1 MTMEE
6 ERKREIATFRFG
18 VISDFVVVHQLE
30 RGERERLLKEKAE
43 RQWAIP
49 YSRRTRISVSTLA
62 SWVRR
67 YERSG
72 RKLESLYPQGR
83 GDIGRSRVLDE
94 EVAQMLINLK
104 KELPRVSV
112 QGLIEELRKRKII
125 EAWVKVCPTTVYR
138 FLKGQG
144 LLSASQ
150 EVPKDRRRFEAEL
163 PNDLWQ
169 SDMMYGPT
177 VRVEGRQRKT
187 YLFAFLDDM
196 SRLVPHA
203 QFYLSEGL
211 ESYLDCLR
219 QALLRR
225 GLPRRLYVD
234 NGPAFRSQ
242 HLSQIT
248 ASLGIALIHS
258 TPYQP
263 EGRGKC
269 ERWFRTVR
277 GQFLSRWRG
286 GEALGELSQA
296 LAGWLQESY
305 HPRVHSVT
313 GQSPL
318 ERFSSHLECLR
329 PAPPNLEDFFR
340 KRALRKVEKDRTIA
354 LNSRL
359 YEAPV
364 SLIGKKVALLYHEHD
379 PGRVE
384 IFWEER
390 SYGFISLLD
399 QKVNFRVRRNSER
412 TEIQSEDKIWHGGK
426 LMFRK
431 EEPR

>member
-1 MTMEE
+1 MEE

-18 VISDFVVVHQLE
+18 VISDFVVSHQLE
-30 RGERERLLKEKAE
+30 RGERDRLLRDKSE
-43 RQWAIP
+43 RQWVIP
-49 YSRRTRISVSTLA
+49 YSRRTRISISTIA

-94 EVAQMLINLK
+94 EVAQMLINLR
-104 KELPRVSV
+104 KELPRASV
-112 QGLIEELRKRKII
+112 QGLIEELRRRRVID
-125 EAWVKVCPTTVYR
+125 AWVKVCPTTVYR

-144 LLSASQ
+144 LLSPSQ
-150 EVPKDRRRFEAEL
+150 DVPKDRRRFEAEL

-169 SDMMYGPT
+169 SDMMYGPP
-177 VRVEGRQRKT
+177 VRAEGRQRKT

-203 QFYLSEGL
+203 QFYLSEGI

-234 NGPAFRSQ
+234 NGPAFRTQ

-277 GQFLSRWRG
+277 EQFLSRWRG
-286 GEALGELSQA
+286 ETLEQLNDALGK
-296 LAGWLQESY
+296 WLQETY
-305 HPRVHSVT
+305 HQKAHSVT
-313 GQSPL
+313 RQTPL

-329 PAPPNLEDFFR
+329 PTPPHLEDFFR
-340 KRALRKVEKDRTIA
+340 KRTVRKVEKDRTVA

-364 SLIGKKVALLYHEHD
+364 SLIGKKVVLLYHDHD
-379 PGRVE
+379 PARVE

-399 QKVNFRVRRNSER
+399 QRVNFRVRRSSDHM
-412 TEIQSEDKIWHGGK
+412 EIQSDQKSWSGGK

-431 EEPR
+431 EDPR

>member
-1 MTMEE
+1 MLMKL
-6 ERKREIATFRFG
+6 RREFPRA
-18 VISDFVVVHQLE
+18 
-30 RGERERLLKEKAE
+30 
-43 RQWAIP
+43 P
-49 YSRRTRISVSTLA
+49 
-62 SWVRR
+62 VR
-67 YERSG
+67 
-72 RKLESLYPQGR
+72 
-83 GDIGRSRVLDE
+83 V
-94 EVAQMLINLK
+94 
-104 KELPRVSV
+104 
-112 QGLIEELRKRKII
+112 LIEELRRRKLIDPW
-125 EAWVKVCPTTVYR
+125 ARLCWTTVYR
-138 FLKGQG
+138 FLKAQG
-144 LLSASQ
+144 LWEASPTT
-150 EVPKDRRRFEAEL
+150 PKDRRRFEAEL

-177 VRVEGRQRKT
+177 VSVEGRQRKVF
-187 YLFAFLDDM
+187 LFSFLDDM

-203 QFYLSEGL
+203 QFYVTERL

-263 EGRGKC
+263 EGRGKV

-277 GQFLSRWRG
+277 EQFLSTWQ
-286 GEALGELSQA
+286 GESLEELNQRF
-296 LAGWLQESY
+296 LIWLQTY
-305 HPRVHSVT
+305 HQNPHRVT
-313 GQSPL
+313 GQTPMQ
-318 ERFSSHLECLR
+318 RFSSHLECLR
-329 PAPPNLEDFFR
+329 PTPPHLEDFFR
-340 KRALRKVEKDRTIA
+340 KRAVRKVEKDRTIA

-364 SLIGKKVALLYHEHD
+364 SLIGKKVALLYHDHD
-379 PGRVE
+379 PARVE

-399 QKVNFRVRRNSER
+399 QRVNFRVRRNSDR
-412 TEIQSEDKIWHGGK
+412 TEIQSEDKISGGGK
-426 LMFRK
+426 LRFPK
-431 EEPR
+431 EVSR

>member
-1 MTMEE
+1 MLMKL
-6 ERKREIATFRFG
+6 RREFPRA
-18 VISDFVVVHQLE
+18 
-30 RGERERLLKEKAE
+30 
-43 RQWAIP
+43 P
-49 YSRRTRISVSTLA
+49 
-62 SWVRR
+62 VR
-67 YERSG
+67 
-72 RKLESLYPQGR
+72 
-83 GDIGRSRVLDE
+83 V
-94 EVAQMLINLK
+94 
-104 KELPRVSV
+104 
-112 QGLIEELRKRKII
+112 LIEELRRRKLIDPW
-125 EAWVKVCPTTVYR
+125 ARLCSTTVYR
-138 FLKGQG
+138 FLKAQG
-144 LLSASQ
+144 LWEASPTT
-150 EVPKDRRRFEAEL
+150 PKDRRRFEAEL

-177 VRVEGRQRKT
+177 VSVEGRQRKVF
-187 YLFAFLDDM
+187 LFSFLDDM

-203 QFYLSEGL
+203 QFYVTERL

-263 EGRGKC
+263 EGRGKV

-277 GQFLSRWRG
+277 EQFLSTWQ
-286 GEALGELSQA
+286 GESLEELNQRF
-296 LAGWLQESY
+296 LIWLQTY
-305 HPRVHSVT
+305 HQNPHRVT
-313 GQSPL
+313 GQTPMQ
-318 ERFSSHLECLR
+318 RFSSHLECLR
-329 PAPPNLEDFFR
+329 PAPPQLEDFFR
-340 KRALRKVEKDRTIA
+340 KRAVRKVEKDRTIA

-364 SLIGKKVALLYHEHD
+364 SLIGKKVALLYHDHD
-379 PGRVE
+379 PARVE

-399 QKVNFRVRRNSER
+399 QRVNFRVRRNSDR
-412 TEIQSEDKIWHGGK
+412 TEIQSEDKISGGGK
-426 LMFRK
+426 LRFPK
-431 EEPR
+431 EVSR

>member
-1 MTMEE
+1 MEE
-6 ERKREIATFRFG
+6 EKKREIATFRFG
-18 VISDFVVVHQLE
+18 VISDLVVSHTLE
-30 RGERERLLKEKAE
+30 RGERERILREKAE
-43 RQWAIP
+43 RQWVIP

-62 SWVRR
+62 LWVRR

-83 GDIGRSRVLDE
+83 ADIGQSRALDE
-94 EVAQMLINLK
+94 EVAQSLINLK
-104 KELPRVSV
+104 RERPRVTIA
-112 QGLIEELRKRKII
+112 GLIRALRERNLVGPW
-125 EAWVKVCPTTVYR
+125 AKVCPTTVYR

-144 LLSASQ
+144 LW
-150 EVPKDRRRFEAEL
+150 EVSSPAIKDRRRFEAEF

-177 VRVEGRQRKT
+177 VKMEGRQRKT
-187 YLFAFLDDM
+187 FLFAFLDDM
-196 SRLVPHA
+196 SRLIPHA

-242 HLSQIT
+242 HLAQIT

-277 GQFLSRWRG
+277 EDFLSGWVGEEVGDLNRSLRRWL
-286 GEALGELSQA
+286 EET
-296 LAGWLQESY
+296 Y
-305 HPRVHSVT
+305 HQRVHSVT
-313 GQSPL
+313 TQKPL
-318 ERFSSHLECLR
+318 ERFSSHLECVR
-329 PAPPNLEDFFR
+329 PTPPNLEDFFR
-340 KRALRKVEKDRTIA
+340 KRALRNVAKDRSVA
-354 LNSRL
+354 LKGRL
-359 YEAPV
+359 YEAP
-364 SLIGKKVALLYHEHD
+364 LCLLGKRVVLWYHDHD
-379 PGRVE
+379 PSRVE
-384 IFWEER
+384 VFWEDR
-390 SYGFISLLD
+390 SYGFLSLLD
-399 QKVNFRVRRNSER
+399 ERVNFRVRRDNHR
-412 TEIQSEDKIWHGGK
+412 IVEIQSEGQGSEGGR
-426 LMFRK
+426 LSLR
-431 EEPR
+431 EEGER

>member
-1 MTMEE
+1 MEE
-6 ERKREIATFRFG
+6 EKKREIATFRFG
-18 VISDFVVVHQLE
+18 VISDFVVSHQLA
-30 RGERERLLKEKAE
+30 RGERERLLLEKAD
-43 RQWAIP
+43 RQWTIP
-49 YSRRTRISVSTLA
+49 YSCRTRISTSTIVC
-62 SWVRR
+62 WIRR

-94 EVAQMLINLK
+94 EVAQMLVRLK
-104 KELPRVSV
+104 REFPRASV
-112 QGLIEELRKRKII
+112 RVLIEELRSRKVIDSWARI
-125 EAWVKVCPTTVYR
+125 SVATVYR
-138 FLKGQG
+138 FLKAQG
-144 LLSASQ
+144 LLGPPC

-177 VRVEGRQRKT
+177 VRVDGRGKRAF
-187 YLFAFLDDM
+187 LFAFLDDM

-219 QALLRR
+219 QALVRR

-234 NGPAFRSQ
+234 NGPTFRSQ

-248 ASLGIALIHS
+248 ASLGIALVHS

-277 GQFLSRWRG
+277 GGFLSRWQ
-286 GEALGELSQA
+286 GESLEDLNRDF
-296 LAGWLQESY
+296 LDWLHKSY
-305 HPRVHSVT
+305 HQRPHSVT
-313 GQSPL
+313 GQTPM

-329 PAPPNLEDFFR
+329 PAPRDLEDFFR
-340 KRALRKVEKDRTIA
+340 KRALRIVAKDRTVS
-354 LNSRL
+354 LNRRL

-364 SLIGKKVALLYHEHD
+364 SLIGKRVVLLYHDHD
-379 PGRVE
+379 PARVE
-384 IFWEER
+384 VFFDER
-390 SYGFISLLD
+390 SYGLISLLD
-399 QKVNFRVRRNSER
+399 ERVNFRVRRSGSKI
-412 TEIQSEDKIWHGGK
+412 EIDAEEKTLSGGK
-426 LMFRK
+426 LVFPK
-431 EEPR
+431 EES